1 MDTLHKRGV
10 RICPRSSKDF
20 SGIVRSFQRWSL
32 GNQDPAFQMETLP
45 VLAPEMDKMIKK
57 KMENHKSNYRDELKA
72 RLGESF
78 GRVAR
83 VVGLRCD

>member
-1 MDTLHKRGV
+1 M
-10 RICPRSSKDF
+10 
-20 SGIVRSFQRWSL
+20 
-32 GNQDPAFQMETLP
+32 
-45 VLAPEMDKMIKK
+45 LAPEMDKMIKK